1 MTPVMMWMPFL
12 IGIAVEGMYRGIL
25 LPRLLKKKSVN
36 AAIFIS
42 ALWLSLLHSLN
53 LLAGQ
58 PFQAVLIRL
67 LLTFLTG
74 LYYGAMYLRIRR
86 LTPLVL
92 QHGLWDLVAFSG
104 ILQRVSWKG
113 PVMLGIST
121 LQAIFAAVLMRS
133 YRGKNADA
141 L

>member
-74 LYYGAMYLRIRR
+74 LYYGAMYLRIRW
-86 LTPLVL
+86 LIPLVL